1 MVREHMQGPC
11 GPLRQRQGAPSL
23 RCAQGAAP
31 PRSETVNTLGGVVS
45 DFPPST
51 SPVRSSLRTLLGGS
65 PRRSGSLP
73 LAGGRRVVLTAVCA
87 PQAAQAAATHDNAQ
101 QGPPGPIRS
110 ANSVGD
116 TTMRPLLHHTRHAGR
131 CPSCGLPIPR
141 DVSAHPRPLQRSSTR
156 NTDHTTTNNI

>member
-1 MVREHMQGPC
+1 VREPMQGPC
-11 GPLRQRQGAPSL
+11 GPLPQRQGDPSL

-31 PRSETVNTLGGVVS
+31 APSETVSTLVGVVS

-51 SPVRSSLRTLLGGS
+51 SPVRSSLQALLGGS

-73 LAGGRRVVLTAVCA
+73 LAGGRRVLRGSVCA
-87 PQAAQAAATHDNAQ
+87 AQPARGAATHANAQ

-116 TTMRPLLHHTRHAGR
+116 TTRRPLLHHTRHGGR
-131 CPSCGLPIPR
+131 CPTCGRGFFAPQKP
-141 DVSAHPRPLQRSSTR
+141 
-156 NTDHTTTNNI
+156 